1 MRIHLQ
7 EIRSD
12 GKVPKKFV
20 YLSDGTHPHPRIYQ
34 VDHYADVVSDSNLLE
49 AVAVSKPKFEEI
61 RKAYKKIL
69 AENGNQL
76 SKEHRRE
83 IENLAYEEHFV
94 PEHAGMLLFYHP
106 QKNELRGREIHPP
119 DVR

>member
-1 MRIHLQ
+1 MRIHLE

-20 YLSDGTHPHPRIYQ
+20 YLADDKHPHPRIHQ
-34 VDHYADVVSDSNLLE
+34 IEHFTDVASDNNLLE
-49 AVAVSKPKFEEI
+49 AVVVSKAKFEEI
-61 RKAYKKIL
+61 CKAYKKVL
-69 AENGNQL
+69 DENNNEL

-83 IENLAYEEHFV
+83 IEDIGYEEHFI
-94 PEHAGMLLFYHP
+94 PNHHGMLLFYHP
-106 QKNELRGREIHPP
+106 QVNELRGRKIRPP